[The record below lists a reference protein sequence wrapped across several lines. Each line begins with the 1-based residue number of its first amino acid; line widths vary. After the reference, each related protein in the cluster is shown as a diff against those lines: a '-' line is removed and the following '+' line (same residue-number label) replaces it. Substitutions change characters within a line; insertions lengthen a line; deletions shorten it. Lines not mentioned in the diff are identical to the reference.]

1 MVKNNIISAMKAN
14 RLYWLGR
21 YEERVY
27 LTLHLLRK
35 CYDKMIDGDA
45 ADYETFWQKLD
56 VNNNYASTNEFI
68 RGMMYDETNETSIIK
83 AQIRAQD
90 NAMLLREDILS
101 ETLSYI
107 EMSVAHM
114 RRMRDEGNTNITVL
128 QSVTDWA
135 LAFWGSTGQRMQNMK
150 ALVLLYLGRRIE
162 DIDMMIRFNY
172 PFNRIEMNYSLLTKY
187 LQEYEYFYDSHIK
200 SKLDN
205 MLTEKMYNPSD
216 TEYRDTVLKYLN
228 QMIFV

>member
-35 CYDKMIDGDA
+35 CHDKMIDGVP
-45 ADYETFWQKLD
+45 ADYETFWKKLD
-56 VNNNYASTNEFI
+56 VNNNYVSTEDFI
-68 RGMMYDETNETSIIK
+68 KGMMYDETNETSVIK

-114 RRMRDEGNTNITVL
+114 RRMSEEGEMNITVL
-128 QSVTDWA
+128 QPVTDWA
-135 LAFWGSTGQRMQNMK
+135 LAFWGSAQQRVQNMK
-150 ALVLLYLGRRIE
+150 ALVLLYIGRRIE
-162 DIDMMIRFNY
+162 DIDMMIRFTY
-172 PFNRIEMNYSLLTKY
+172 PYNRIEMSYGLLTKY
-187 LQEYEYFYDSHIK
+187 IQEYDCFYDRNIK
-200 SKLDN
+200 NQLDN
-205 MLTEKMYNPSD
+205 MLTEEKYNPSD
-216 TEYRDTVLKYLN
+216 VEYRETLLKYLN